1 MNLLFSFTESFN
13 SLKHNKFRT
22 FLTTLGMFIGVASII
37 SIISIGLM
45 TRQSVMTEID
55 KLGSN
60 MIFVSANYAAFQENH
75 DWEFVK
81 AEDYRI
87 LQEKFKDTTIL
98 PYFSTSQNIQV
109 MGQVYNENI
118 QSVGKH
124 YNDEWERGIEAGRF
138 FNPDDHDNKRKV
150 IVLGCDAA
158 AKYFGDE
165 DPIGKTMCLDNIVY
179 TVVGKLAPV
188 NTHSFTDGI
197 RDDEILVP
205 FETLSLF
212 SDLSHYGGVPVVHY
226 LIFKVHDIK
235 KMDYIESQLRAFFF
249 SRYGL
254 KDGKEKFRISIPR
267 DGIKKINKVFNV
279 ITLVISLIAGISLLV
294 SGIGIMN
301 IMLVA
306 ISERTREIGIRKSI
320 GAKPRDI
327 MSQFLIESITI
338 CLLGGIVGVGL
349 GILITWIVSA
359 IMMLPFLISSASIFI
374 GLGVSFAVGFTF
386 GFFPAIQASKLD
398 PIKALSQV

>member
-45 TRQSVMTEID
+45 TRQSVMSEVD

-60 MIFVSANYAAFQENH
+60 MIFVSANYAAFQENN
-75 DWEFVK
+75 DWEFIK
-81 AEDYRI
+81 GDDYEI
-87 LQEKFKDTTIL
+87 LQEKFKDTIIVA
-98 PYFSTSQNIQV
+98 YFFTAQNIQV
-109 MGQVYNENI
+109 MGQIHNENI
-118 QSVGKH
+118 IGLGRN
-124 YNDEWERGIEAGRF
+124 YNEVWERKVDSGRF
-138 FNPDDHDNKRKV
+138 FNLDDHNQKRKV
-150 IVLGCDAA
+150 VVLGCDAA

-165 DPIGKTMCLDNIVY
+165 DPTGKTMCLDNIVY

-188 NTHSFTDGI
+188 NDQILSDGI
-197 RDDEILVP
+197 RNSEILVP
-205 FETLSLF
+205 YETLSLY
-212 SDLSHYGGVPVVHY
+212 SDLSGYGGVPIVHY
-226 LIFKVHDIK
+226 LILKVQDINEI
-235 KMDYIESQLRAFFF
+235 DFIESQLKTFFF
-249 SRYGL
+249 SNYGL
-254 KDGKEKFRISIPR
+254 KDGKEKFRVSIPR

-338 CLLGGIVGVGL
+338 CVLGGIVGVGL
-349 GILITWIVSA
+349 GILISWIVSA
-359 IMMLPFLISSASIFI
+359 IMMLPFIISTASIFI

-386 GFFPAIQASKLD
+386 GFFPAIQASRLD